1 MFKISACD
9 VPLAVVI
16 ACHCGNEFQILEIR
30 NRWTKNAGNRK
41 TQNGYRKTE
50 KMLKILQFH
59 FEILPHTYIHISV
72 RFRIRFYKVSSDK
85 NGPSLLQ
92 HVVIVPDPPFSVQQ
106 LKIRKQKRCTL
117 CHSNCRFNS
126 EDGSRRSTT
135 TSYRTL
141 ERSVISGQSVFGGFI
156 MVFL

>member
-1 MFKISACD
+1 MYYICVCVQLVFVYVCVCVLESGVKSMFKISACD

-59 FEILPHTYIHISV
+59 FKILPHTYIHISV

-92 HVVIVPDPPFSVQQ
+92 HVVIVPDPPFSV
-106 LKIRKQKRCTL
+106 
-117 CHSNCRFNS
+117 
-126 EDGSRRSTT
+126 
-135 TSYRTL
+135 
-141 ERSVISGQSVFGGFI
+141 
-156 MVFL
+156 